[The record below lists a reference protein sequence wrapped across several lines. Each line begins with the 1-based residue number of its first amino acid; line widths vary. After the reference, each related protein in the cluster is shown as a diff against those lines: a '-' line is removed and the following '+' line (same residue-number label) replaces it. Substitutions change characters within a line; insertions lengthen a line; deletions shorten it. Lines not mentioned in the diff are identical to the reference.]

1 MADGKASNSNI
12 GVGTATDGNGG
23 NNMNTDQTGQ
33 QGGGGGGQQSTS
45 NSKPKSKNNDA
56 EYRAILEKS
65 LYKTQAI
72 NWYENMSKVF
82 GIETVK
88 KMNAKT
94 AAEKQI
100 KQEALNNVQTMAFK
114 LTQSLI
120 GSVTTAVDQALKV
133 ADNRY
138 KKK

>member
-1 MADGKASNSNI
+1 MSDGKASNNNI
-12 GVGTATDGNGG
+12 GVGAATDGNGG
-23 NNMNTDQTGQ
+23 NNMNTDQGGQ
-33 QGGGGGGQQSTS
+33 QGGGGGGQQS
-45 NSKPKSKNNDA
+45 NAQSKPKTKDNDA

-72 NWYENMSKVF
+72 NWYENTSKVF

-88 KMNAKT
+88 KMDAKT
-94 AAEKQI
+94 DAEKQI
-100 KQEALNNVQTMAFK
+100 KQDALNNVQTMSFK

-120 GSVTTAVDQALKV
+120 GAVSTAVEQALKV